1 MSTRNPVTF
10 TPRIV
15 VGPRLVTLAE
25 TAVSDASRSA
35 GSVPPNGPNREL
47 SSPSD
52 VPVPS
57 AIQDFPSGIVPLPLG
72 NLMYAVGGMKISVIA
87 VGFCMLI
94 MPRECTKS
102 YSPVAVYDTDML
114 CICVVMVIEILAV
127 WPAVRVTAAV
137 RLSGSAFVPQPAAS
151 TPTLTK
157 TTTYQ
162 PRRIA
167 LPPFTPLRRPNSAVP
182 GPGKQPISFF
192 LALNR
197 LDGW

>member
-1 MSTRNPVTF
+1 
-10 TPRIV
+10 
-15 VGPRLVTLAE
+15 
-25 TAVSDASRSA
+25 
-35 GSVPPNGPNREL
+35 
-47 SSPSD
+47 
-52 VPVPS
+52 
-57 AIQDFPSGIVPLPLG
+57 
-72 NLMYAVGGMKISVIA
+72 MYAVGGMKISVIA
-87 VGFCMLI
+87 VGLCMLI

-114 CICVVMVIEILAV
+114 CICVVIVIEILAV
-127 WPAVRVTAAV
+127 WPAVRVTATV

-157 TTTYQ
+157 TTTYR

-197 LDGW
+197 LDGWYRDPVYGTYQELSRLLCVNDGRHAGCLDQQIPRWARWPSAIGLAWGEHGLQ